1 MKRTQY
7 LERKSLFWSR
17 LLGLLIAFAIV
28 SVLVFGGAKNLM
40 GELSAVYEALAA
52 SQSELAIT
60 QYDLATTEN
69 DLAATQQELEDQ
81 SVVLQQ
87 SVKALE
93 YAGGHI
99 KGLTAHREQLKSR
112 LREAARGLA
121 ESSQM
126 LKATDNARRTAE
138 SKLERYLQQPTLS
151 VVVTT
156 ERQYMMSQRERFA
169 ASQVRM
175 FVDSDA
181 GTMFYDGQEMLH
193 EVEKHVAYAE
203 RTQVVYTQTAPG
215 QDVLECLNDA
225 NKRRRRSGRCGTI
238 VAASA
243 QAVQMQAYSYQ
254 SQYSSMQS
262 LLWME

>member
-87 SVKALE
+87 
-93 YAGGHI
+93 
-99 KGLTAHREQLKSR
+99 
-112 LREAARGLA
+112 
-121 ESSQM
+121 
-126 LKATDNARRTAE
+126 
-138 SKLERYLQQPTLS
+138 
-151 VVVTT
+151 
-156 ERQYMMSQRERFA
+156 
-169 ASQVRM
+169 
-175 FVDSDA
+175 
-181 GTMFYDGQEMLH
+181 
-193 EVEKHVAYAE
+193 
-203 RTQVVYTQTAPG
+203 
-215 QDVLECLNDA
+215 ECQGA
-225 NKRRRRSGRCGTI
+225 
-238 VAASA
+238 
-243 QAVQMQAYSYQ
+243 
-254 SQYSSMQS
+254 
-262 LLWME
+262 